1 MPQNNYTTK
10 KICRRTQ
17 GGTASRIKLIAMKIS
32 LWRRSY
38 TVMTT
43 FCLLGLTTASRP
55 EMSADVELRV
65 GIVQRFGDNPK
76 QQLQI
81 EPTKGDR
88 LRVEFLKGNQQQTL
102 VTANPIKLEVSMQ
115 PLAQP
120 KIEEQVVLGT
130 YRTYEI
136 AEDSAQKFRAQGIE
150 VEIAQPERWQVWAKR
165 DVYNTPLL
173 RRLLLE
179 SVRATNN
186 KMAYVD
192 TKVLQQV
199 PEVSW
204 IVDGKRYSR
213 DRLEISSSKNLIRVN
228 QGNKPGNARLYPGR
242 IELQPNAYG
251 TYTLVNEVP
260 LETYLR
266 GVVPYEIGTTAPKAA
281 LEVQAII
288 ARTYALRNLRRF
300 AIDEYQLCADTH
312 CQVYYGLSG
321 VTTATDRAI
330 VATRSM
336 VLTYKNE
343 LIDALYSSTT
353 GGVTASFSDVWNGE
367 DRPYLQPV
375 VDAPGNIWNLATQNL
390 ADEKNFQQ
398 FIKLNKGFNESE
410 WDVFRWRRE
419 SKIEDIAKG
428 LQKFLKVKK
437 SPYAN
442 FQTIKSMK
450 IVERSRSGRILKLA
464 VDTDIGTFYLHKD
477 EVRSAFFAPVSTLFY
492 LEPLSKLDK
501 DKLDESKSD
510 NDKSDKSKSDKSKSD
525 NDKSNKDK
533 LDKSKSDKDKSDNNE
548 SDNDKSELWGY
559 AFIGGGLGHGV
570 GLSQTGAQNLA
581 KLGWSSAKILEFYY
595 PQTQIKVLN
604 NTIKLETN

>member
-10 KICRRTQ
+10 KICRPTQ

-43 FCLLGLTTASRP
+43 FCLLGLTAASRP
-55 EMSADVELRV
+55 EMSTDVELRV

-76 QQLQI
+76 EQLQI
-81 EPTKGDR
+81 EPTQGDR

-102 VTANPIKLEVSMQ
+102 ITTNPIKLEVIIQ

-186 KMAYVD
+186 QMAYVD
-192 TKVLQQV
+192 TQVQQQV
-199 PEVSW
+199 PKVNW
-204 IVDGKRYSR
+204 IIDGKRYSR
-213 DRLEISSSKNLIRVN
+213 DRIEISSNKNLIRVKKD
-228 QGNKPGNARLYPGR
+228 NKPENSRLYPGR
-242 IELQPNAYG
+242 IQLQPNAYG

-312 CQVYYGLSG
+312 CQVYYGLTG
-321 VTTATDRAI
+321 VSAETDRAI
-330 VATRSM
+330 RATRSM
-336 VLTYKNE
+336 VLTYNHE

-375 VDAPGNIWNLATQNL
+375 VDAPNNVWNLATQNL
-390 ADEKNFQQ
+390 ADENNFRQ
-398 FIKLNKGFNESE
+398 FIDLNKGFNESG

-442 FQTIKSMK
+442 FKTIKSMNV
-450 IVERSRSGRILKLA
+450 VERSRSGRILKLA

-501 DKLDESKSD
+501 LDKNKSDKDKLDK
-510 NDKSDKSKSDKSKSD
+510 N
-525 NDKSNKDK
+525 KSNKDK
-533 LDKSKSDKDKSDNNE
+533 LDEDKLDKDE
-548 SDNDKSELWGY
+548 SELWGY
-559 AFIGGGLGHGV
+559 AFVGGGLGHGV

-595 PQTQIKVLN
+595 PETQIKVLN
-604 NTIKLETN
+604 NTIKLDSHGQLLTTRE